1 MHLGAQARKV
11 RINGREGMQARKT
24 HIKRASEI
32 DYETSL
38 D

>member
-1 MHLGAQARKV
+1 MYVGAQARKV
-11 RINGREGMQARKT
+11 RINGGEGAQARKT
-24 HIKRASEI
+24 HIKRASQI

>member
-1 MHLGAQARKV
+1 MHVGAQARKV
-11 RINGREGMQARKT
+11 RINGREGAQARKI
-24 HIKRASEI
+24 HIKRASQI